1 MTLDLKHKP
10 AYCHA
15 LHWYFCPCL
24 FDGEFSKRYFSVL
37 GSN

>member
-1 MTLDLKHKP
+1 MFLDVTMSLDLMHKP

-24 FDGEFSKRYFSVL
+24 FDREFSKK
-37 GSN
+37 